1 MAGMYGTFNFPTL
14 PYNKFEAGVDLGNAL
29 VLATGGNVVYL
40 RSTGPADYDPAA
52 LSGRIVTTLSAA
64 LSQCRANKAD
74 TILVLPGHSED
85 VTSATALSGL
95 VAGTRIIGV
104 GRGSNTPTFTWKT
117 STAAN
122 WAVNVANVSIS
133 GLRLVMTGIDAVVA
147 GVTITGVDCCI
158 SDCDIEVSTAALA
171 GATNAIVISGTAAH
185 RAQVIGNRFRGLH
198 ATGGT
203 RAVHVFGAVDGVEIV
218 GNTIMAAFANTT
230 VTGPIHVNAA
240 ATNVKVGDNVI
251 YNSNSASTRCIQFGT
266 QASTGIAY
274 RNAMYITGSTT
285 ASYGG
290 IGFGGSQPLI
300 GCIENYCVDEK
311 QASGIL
317 SPLAGT

>member
-1 MAGMYGTFNFPTL
+1 MYGNFNFPQL
-14 PYNKFEAGVDLGNAL
+14 PYSKYEAGVDLGNAL

-40 RSTGPADYDPAA
+40 RSTGPADYDPPA
-52 LSGRIVTTLSAA
+52 LTGRIVTTLSQA

-74 TILVLPGHSED
+74 TILVLPGHTES
-85 VTSATALSGL
+85 VTATAGTLSGL
-95 VAGTRIIGV
+95 TAGTRIVGV
-104 GRGSNTPTFTWKT
+104 GRGSNMPTFTW
-117 STAAN
+117 TATGSN
-122 WAVNVANVSIS
+122 WAVNVANVFIS
-133 GLRLVMTGIDAVVA
+133 GLRLDMAGINAVVA
-147 GVTITGVDCCI
+147 GITITGADCCV
-158 SDCDIEVSTAALA
+158 SDCDIQVNTGTIA
-171 GATNAIVISGTAAH
+171 GAVDPILISGTAAH

-203 RAVHVFGAVDGVEIV
+203 RAVHVFGAVDGVEIK

-240 ATNVKVGDNVI
+240 ATNVNIGDNVI
-251 YNSNSASTRCIQFGT
+251 YNSNAASTRCIQFGT
-266 QASTGIAY
+266 QAATGIAY